1 MSCGINGYKND
12 HNRLLHREK
21 VEKESNFETVEV
33 GVAREGEHKVTKTET
48 GTNTTL
54 LSKNQSIA
62 LRTIPIIVS
71 NGKKRIEVNALLDD
85 GSTQTYV
92 NEELC
97 GELGLSEVT
106 EEMVVSL
113 LSGNDERFVT
123 KPVEIFVLPL
133 DGSKKF
139 KVNAVTI
146 SDVTGRLEASDWSS
160 VNKDWDHLRDIEFLV
175 ISSQRKEIDLLIGV
189 DCPQLHTA
197 LEEKCGGPGEPVA
210 RRTPLGWTCVGPL
223 SRSLRTIS
231 LHVNTYKT
239 SRERSNDVDEL
250 MRKFWEVDSYGV
262 SDLKI
267 YKAEDERVIQ
277 KVSESLTAVDERYS
291 VNIPW
296 REEGLNMDNN
306 YEMAFKR
313 LECLER
319 KLTRDKMLGDN
330 YQNVL
335 DNYRSKGYVRKID
348 QSLTELNQW
357 FLPHFPVV
365 KPERETT
372 KVRLVFDAA
381 ARYGGRC
388 LNDMI
393 YPGPKLQTDLF
404 DVLLRFRKE
413 KVAIICDIAEIYLQ
427 IGVQPEDR
435 KMLRFLWQDLDTER
449 MPEIYEFNRLV
460 FGLNVAPF
468 LAQFVTQEQA
478 RKNSKEYLL
487 GARAVLDSTYMDDT
501 MASVKNEQEAVEL
514 YREIKELWGSA
525 GMSAR
530 KWVSNSKAVLEKI
543 PEVDRAKEIKLSG
556 NELPSAKTL
565 GFNME
570 SRGRYI

>member
-1 MSCGINGYKND
+1 
-12 HNRLLHREK
+12 
-21 VEKESNFETVEV
+21 
-33 GVAREGEHKVTKTET
+33 
-48 GTNTTL
+48 
-54 LSKNQSIA
+54 
-62 LRTIPIIVS
+62 
-71 NGKKRIEVNALLDD
+71 
-85 GSTQTYV
+85 
-92 NEELC
+92 
-97 GELGLSEVT
+97 
-106 EEMVVSL
+106 
-113 LSGNDERFVT
+113 
-123 KPVEIFVLPL
+123 
-133 DGSKKF
+133 
-139 KVNAVTI
+139 
-146 SDVTGRLEASDWSS
+146 
-160 VNKDWDHLRDIEFLV
+160 
-175 ISSQRKEIDLLIGV
+175 
-189 DCPQLHTA
+189 
-197 LEEKCGGPGEPVA
+197 
-210 RRTPLGWTCVGPL
+210 
-223 SRSLRTIS
+223 
-231 LHVNTYKT
+231 
-239 SRERSNDVDEL
+239 

-277 KVSESLTAVDERYS
+277 KVSESLTAVDGRYS

-365 KPERETT
+365 KPDKETT

-393 YPGPKLQTDLF
+393 YPGPKLQNDLF

-413 KVAIICDIAEIYLQ
+413 KVAIICDIAEMYLQ

-435 KMLRFLWQDLDTER
+435 KMLRFLWRDLDTER

-468 LAQFVTQEQA
+468 LAQFVTQEHA
-478 RKNSKEYLL
+478 RKSSKEYPLA
-487 GARAVLDSTYMDDT
+487 ARAVLDSTYMDDT
-501 MASVKNEQEAVEL
+501 MTSVKNEQEAVEL
-514 YREIKELWGSA
+514 YRELKEL
-525 GMSAR
+525 
-530 KWVSNSKAVLEKI
+530 
-543 PEVDRAKEIKLSG
+543 
-556 NELPSAKTL
+556 
-565 GFNME
+565 
-570 SRGRYI
+570 